1 MPPSRLRHSASL
13 IPVSGS
19 TTYWTLLILPRE
31 TGAGPAFPEQRLD
44 DQLPTWPTDPFLWGI
59 RAPPAST
66 KSEVEDYE
74 DLCLALL
81 SRGLERCCLFLWGG
95 GCRRSAPCWALL
107 KLWGQ
112 GFPTDVWLEQ
122 GEYCQKGF
130 LLLGDPFLDL
140 LAMGNRL
147 FLRFSWS
154 VPVGNSRLKASVEPC
169 PEYIKGNKETQ
180 GTHRCAVH
188 QVPRALGSLPS
199 FCLSES
205 SYACLLGY
213 VHGPLAV
220 WERRWEEWGYFI
232 LAVTR
237 SRTMSGMFRR
247 GQRGC
252 KRPTVPFW
260 VTGNHKAPSW
270 PSGVGK

>member
-1 MPPSRLRHSASL
+1 MGLSHLDFTQILGSIDLWLNPTDAFPAKWGTNSHQPIASKDPIDPWQWGNWGLPHIPLLLQDWGRSSATCQALLTLGKRKRGISMPPSLLRHSASL

-74 DLCLALL
+74 DLCLALP
-81 SRGLERCCLFLWGG
+81 SRGLERYCLLLWGG

-122 GEYCQKGF
+122 GEYRQKGF
-130 LLLGDPFLDL
+130 LLLGDPFLVFWL
-140 LAMGNRL
+140 WEAG
-147 FLRFSWS
+147 FSWDS
-154 VPVGNSRLKASVEPC
+154 LGLYLLEIPGWKLLWSPVRN
-169 PEYIKGNKETQ
+169 I
-180 GTHRCAVH
+180 
-188 QVPRALGSLPS
+188 
-199 FCLSES
+199 
-205 SYACLLGY
+205 
-213 VHGPLAV
+213 
-220 WERRWEEWGYFI
+220 
-232 LAVTR
+232 
-237 SRTMSGMFRR
+237 
-247 GQRGC
+247 
-252 KRPTVPFW
+252 
-260 VTGNHKAPSW
+260 
-270 PSGVGK
+270 